1 VLATTPARLVKQAKK
16 TKRMNTNNSNS
27 DIAHSNYTCDFSVV
41 IPVYNEKDNLNI
53 LYQELISVLEP
64 LFETFEII
72 YIDDGSTDG
81 SFQVLEQLHSL
92 DQRVR
97 VIRFRRNFGQT
108 SAFAAGFDYARGKLI
123 LTLDAD
129 GQNNP
134 NDIPRFVEKM
144 NDGNYDLIVG
154 WRTGRKEPLGRRL
167 LSNTAN
173 RIISRSTGIYL
184 HDRGCSL
191 KLYKSDL
198 VKHMRLYGQMH
209 RFLPEM
215 ASVVGAEV
223 AEIPTQDRERKF
235 GKSRYGSFSR
245 TQRVFLDLMTVI
257 FLLGYSTSPMQLFGS
272 LAIMSAFTGMVV
284 AGILGGTKI
293 YYGITGGWDSFHAYQ
308 IGNRPLLLL
317 AIMLILV
324 GVQFLMM
331 GFLGEMIMRV
341 YYEARDKP
349 AYFIRTILE

>member
-1 VLATTPARLVKQAKK
+1 
-16 TKRMNTNNSNS
+16 MNANNLSKDDLSSN
-27 DIAHSNYTCDFSVV
+27 DTCDFSVV
-41 IPVYNEKDNLNI
+41 IPVFNEEDNLGI
-53 LYQELISVLEP
+53 LHQELISVLEP
-64 LFETFEII
+64 LFQTFEII
-72 YIDDGSTDG
+72 FIDDGSTDS
-81 SFQVLEQLHSL
+81 SFHVLQQLHSL
-92 DQRVR
+92 DKRVR

-108 SAFAAGFDYARGKLI
+108 PAFAAGFDYARGKLI

-144 NDGNYDLIVG
+144 IDGNYDLIVG
-154 WRTGRKEPLGRRL
+154 WRTGRKEPLLRRL

-173 RIISRSTGIYL
+173 RIISKSTGVYI

-223 AEIPTQDRERKF
+223 AEVPTQDRERRF
-235 GKSRYGSFSR
+235 GKSKYGSFSR

-272 LAIMSAFTGMVV
+272 LAIISAFIGMVI
-284 AGILGGTKI
+284 AGILAGTKI
-293 YYGITGGWDSFHAYQ
+293 YCGLVGGWDSFHAYQ

-331 GFLGEMIMRV
+331 GLLGEMIMRV
-341 YYEARDKP
+341 YYEARNKP

>member
-1 VLATTPARLVKQAKK
+1 MKSNHP
-16 TKRMNTNNSNS
+16 TNDREICN
-27 DIAHSNYTCDFSVV
+27 ATCDFSVV
-41 IPVYNEKDNLNI
+41 IPVFNEQDNLNI
-53 LYQELISVLEP
+53 LYHELISVLET
-64 LFETFEII
+64 LFQAFEII
-72 YIDDGSTDG
+72 FIDDGSTDH
-81 SFQVLEQLHSL
+81 SFRILQQLHSI
-92 DQRVR
+92 DDRVR

-108 SAFAAGFDYARGKLI
+108 SAFAAGFDYAQGSLI

-129 GQNNP
+129 GQNNSY
-134 NDIPRFVEKM
+134 DIPLFVEKM
-144 NDGNYDLIVG
+144 NSGNYDLIIG
-154 WRTGRKEPLGRRL
+154 WRVDRKEPLIRRF

-173 RIISRSTGIYL
+173 WIISKSTGVYV

-191 KLYKSDL
+191 KLYKRDL
-198 VKHMRLYGQMH
+198 VKNMRLYGQMH

-223 AEIPTQDRERKF
+223 AEVPTQDRKRRF
-235 GKSRYGSFSR
+235 GKSKYGSFSR
-245 TQRVFLDLMTVI
+245 TQRVMLDLMTVI
-257 FLLGYSTSPMQLFGS
+257 FLLGYPTSPMQLFGS
-272 LAIMSAFTGMVV
+272 MAIINVFAGTLIAGVLA
-284 AGILGGTKI
+284 GTKI
-293 YYGITGGWDSFHAYQ
+293 FYGLIGGWDSFHAYQ

-324 GVQFLMM
+324 GFQFLMM

>member
-1 VLATTPARLVKQAKK
+1 MKSNNPTNTTEYLNA
-16 TKRMNTNNSNS
+16 
-27 DIAHSNYTCDFSVV
+27 TCDFSVV
-41 IPVYNEKDNLNI
+41 IPVFNEQANLDI
-53 LYQELISVLEP
+53 LYQELISVVEP
-64 LFETFEII
+64 LFQSFEII
-72 YIDDGSTDG
+72 FVDDGSTDH
-81 SFQVLEQLHSL
+81 SFQVLQQLHNN
-92 DQRVR
+92 DDRVR

-108 SAFAAGFDYARGKLI
+108 SAFAAGFDYARGDLI

-129 GQNNP
+129 GQNNS
-134 NDIPRFVEKM
+134 NDIPLFVEKI
-144 NDGNYDLIVG
+144 NTGNYDLIIG
-154 WRTGRKEPLGRRL
+154 WRIDRKEPLIRRI

-173 RIISRSTGIYL
+173 RIISKSTGVYI

-191 KLYKSDL
+191 KLYKRDL
-198 VKHMRLYGQMH
+198 VKNMRLYGHMH

-223 AEIPTQDRERKF
+223 AEIPTQDRERRF
-235 GKSRYGSFSR
+235 GKSKYGTFSR
-245 TQRVFLDLMTVI
+245 TQRVLLDLMTVI

-272 LAIMSAFTGMVV
+272 VAIMSVFIGMLV

-293 YYGITGGWDSFHAYQ
+293 YYGLIGGWDSFHAYQ

-331 GFLGEMIMRV
+331 GLLGEMIMRV
-341 YYEARDKP
+341 YYEARNRP